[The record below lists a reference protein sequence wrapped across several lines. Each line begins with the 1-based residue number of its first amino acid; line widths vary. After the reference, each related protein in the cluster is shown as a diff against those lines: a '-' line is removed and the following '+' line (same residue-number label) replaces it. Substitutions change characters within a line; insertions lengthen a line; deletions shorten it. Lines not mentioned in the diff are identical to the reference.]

1 MTEQTVGFCVFH
13 FMHTSLI
20 SCFTT
25 CVNLTLLVAKDCVLE
40 VEAVG
45 PVDSFSDWATG
56 LQNVGFLFP
65 FLLIYIYMWSARV
78 YICGVPDLACDVH
91 NLYVHVHF

>member
-25 CVNLTLLVAKDCVLE
+25 CVNLTLLVAKDRVLE

-56 LQNVGFLFP
+56 LQNMGFLFP
-65 FLLIYIYMWSARV
+65 FLLI